1 MGDIYMKRN
10 GKKSRAR
17 ARARVDMWEQYCFGL
32 RVCVSM
38 CVCARMIHTYHY
50 SFPIIVKPL
59 RSECCCV
66 YGNYDVM
73 RWQLH

>member
-1 MGDIYMKRN
+1 MA
-10 GKKSRAR
+10 KKKQGQGQGRHVGTILFWP
-17 ARARVDMWEQYCFGL
+17 ARVRVD
-32 RVCVSM
+32 VCV